1 MRAKTL
7 DEIEETLDT
16 HHNAMARRQME
27 GDDPGLLLHWRQA
40 IETAGLLLESCRSI
54 AGEAAQYR
62 EACDILAGRLETTE
76 ADRDQARADALVH
89 LTESQRLSGR
99 VGAYHRIVNNLVQLR
114 KAERCGTGLD
124 SEREDLRMAALAL
137 CPECHRDD
145 ECAETCFLDVTEPDR
160 YQGIDRAR
168 LVARRGEIDRT
179 SEEEGL

>member
-16 HHNAMARRQME
+16 HHNALARRQME

-54 AGEAAQYR
+54 AGEVAQYR
-62 EACDILAGRLETTE
+62 EACDLLAGRLDTTE

-89 LTESQRLSGR
+89 LTESQRLAGR

-114 KAERCGTGLD
+114 QAQRC
-124 SEREDLRMAALAL
+124 R
-137 CPECHRDD
+137 HRPVTVSGRT
-145 ECAETCFLDVTEPDR
+145 CAWPPWRSARSATVT
-160 YQGIDRAR
+160 
-168 LVARRGEIDRT
+168 T
-179 SEEEGL
+179 SAPRPASWT